1 MPNVKSA
8 AKRLRQNTKARI
20 RNRDKR
26 SALRTAIKKLRASI
40 AEGNVEQAK
49 AQLPLTISVIDHNAR
64 VGIIHKNQ
72 AARNASRLTLAV
84 NAMGQEQA

>member
-8 AKRLRQNTKARI
+8 AKRLRQNTKART

-26 SALRTAIKKLRASI
+26 SALRTAIKKLRAAI

-49 AQLPLTISVIDHNAR
+49 AQLPQTISIIDHSAR
-64 VGIIHKNQ
+64 VGIIHDNQ
-72 AARNASRLTLAV
+72 AARHTSRLTLAV
-84 NAMGQEQA
+84 NAMGANA